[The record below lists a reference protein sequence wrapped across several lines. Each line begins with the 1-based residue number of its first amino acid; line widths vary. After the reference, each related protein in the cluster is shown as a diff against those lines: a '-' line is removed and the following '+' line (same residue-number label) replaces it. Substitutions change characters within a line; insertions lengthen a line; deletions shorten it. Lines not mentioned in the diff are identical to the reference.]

1 MDEGELGD
9 EAPDV
14 VGVVQRDTEKLHAI
28 GTIPLLQRLEGR
40 HLRLLGLRKNVID
53 LVAGRSILATQS
65 LELEPCQFAVL
76 Q

>member
-1 MDEGELGD
+1 MLANFSDQ
-9 EAPDV
+9 P
-14 VGVVQRDTEKLHAI
+14 
-28 GTIPLLQRLEGR
+28 QRLEGR